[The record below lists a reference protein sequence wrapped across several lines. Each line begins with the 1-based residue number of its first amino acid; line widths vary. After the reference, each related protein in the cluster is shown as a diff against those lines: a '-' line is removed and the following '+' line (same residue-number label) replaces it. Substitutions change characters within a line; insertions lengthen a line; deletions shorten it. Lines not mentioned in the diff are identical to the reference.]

1 MRVKL
6 LFFASCK
13 DIVGCR
19 EIDLEIDEGATVTE
33 MRKEVFARFPGL
45 KGLENTLSVAVNTEY
60 ADATTALHDGDE
72 IALIPPVSG
81 GA

>member
-13 DIVGCR
+13 DIAGCR
-19 EIDLEIDEGATVTE
+19 ETEIEIDEGATVGE
-33 MRKEVFARFPGL
+33 MRKTVFARFPDL
-45 KGLENTLSVAVNTEY
+45 KGLGKTLSVAVNAEY
-60 ADATTALHDGDE
+60 ADATAVLCDGDE
-72 IALIPPVSG
+72 IAFIPPVSG